1 MTDIR
6 AGDRDM
12 AARAAEGAPFDLLVI
27 GGGVNGAGI
36 ARDAAGRGLAT
47 CLVEQDDLAAH
58 TSSASTKL
66 IHGGLRYL
74 EQGELR
80 LVREALAERERLLAI
95 APHIVHPLRFVLP
108 YIDGLRPRWLL
119 RLGLFVYD
127 HAGGREK
134 LAASGS
140 TPLEGNALGA
150 PLRTGIR
157 DGFEYSD
164 CAVDDSRL
172 VVLNA
177 LDAAE
182 RGATILTRQ
191 RVVAIAGR
199 EGGWRVSIEDR
210 ASGTAKVLRTRAL
223 ANATGSW
230 VNALLDVAGIAPRQQ
245 LRLVKGSHLVL
256 KRQFEGDHAYLLQ
269 SPDRRVVFAIPWEG
283 FTLVGTTDMPFTGDP
298 AHVAIDDA
306 ETTYLLE
313 VLNQFLRRP
322 ASRAD
327 IISTYSGVRPLY
339 DDGSAAAAQKVSR
352 DYHLELQHSSDGAPL
367 LSVYG
372 GKITTYRRLA
382 EHALSM
388 LLPALGIRDS
398 EPWTATEPLP
408 GGDMPDADFSA
419 FEAHARQRW
428 PSLPAQLV
436 QRLARTYGTRMAHVL
451 DGASTPEM
459 LGRRFG
465 ASLTLAE
472 VAYLVGNE
480 WARSAEDILW
490 RRTRLGLG
498 LPDSAVHELQDAVAQ
513 LLG

>member
-1 MTDIR
+1 MTDVR
-6 AGDRDM
+6 TRDRD
-12 AARAAEGAPFDLLVI
+12 AVSRATEGAPFDLLVI

-36 ARDAAGRGLAT
+36 ARDAAGRGLST
-47 CLVEQDDLAAH
+47 CLVEQDDLASH

-80 LVREALAERERLLAI
+80 LVREALAERERLLTI

-140 TPLEGNALGA
+140 TLLEGNALGA

-177 LDAAE
+177 MDAAE

-191 RVVAIAGR
+191 RVVAIAGH
-199 EGGWRVSIEDR
+199 EDGWQVTIEDR
-210 ASGTAKVLRTRAL
+210 AGSANVLRARAL

-230 VNALLDVAGIAPRQQ
+230 VNAVLDVAGITPRQR

-283 FTLVGTTDMPFTGDP
+283 FTLLGTTDMPFTGDP
-298 AHVAIDDA
+298 AQVAIDDA
-306 ETTYLLE
+306 EISYLLD
-313 VLNQFLRRP
+313 VLNQFMRRP
-322 ASRAD
+322 AGRAD

-339 DDGSAAAAQKVSR
+339 DDGSTAAAQKVSR
-352 DYHLELQHSSDGAPL
+352 DYHLELQHSPRGAPL

-388 LLPALGIRDS
+388 VLPALGIRDS
-398 EPWTATEPLP
+398 DPWTAIEPLP
-408 GGDMPDADFSA
+408 GGDMPDADFNA
-419 FEAHARQRW
+419 FEAHALQRW
-428 PSLPAQLV
+428 PELPTGLV
-436 QRLARTYGTRMAHVL
+436 QRLARTYGTRMAHLL
-451 DGASTPEM
+451 DGATTPTL
-459 LGRRFG
+459 LGQRFG
-465 ASLTLAE
+465 DSLTLAE
-472 VAYLVGNE
+472 VDYLVRHE

-498 LPDSAVHELQDAVAQ
+498 LPDSAVNDLQDAVAQ
-513 LLG
+513 LIG

>member
-1 MTDIR
+1 MTEIPRRSD
-6 AGDRDM
+6 APAQAVNDST
-12 AARAAEGAPFDLLVI
+12 PFDILVI
-27 GGGVNGAGI
+27 GGGINGAGI
-36 ARDAAGRGLAT
+36 ARDAAGRGLSV

-108 YIDGLRPRWLL
+108 YLDGLRPRWLL

-140 TPLEGNALGA
+140 TRLEGNALGA
-150 PLRTGIR
+150 ALRADLR

-177 LDAAE
+177 VDAAE
-182 RGATILTRQ
+182 RGAIILTRQ

-199 EGGWRVSIEDR
+199 AEGWEVTVEDGT
-210 ASGTAKVLRTRAL
+210 SGTPRLLRARSL
-223 ANATGSW
+223 VNATGAW
-230 VNALLDVAGIAPRQQ
+230 VNQLLEVAGIVPRQR

-256 KRQFEGDHAYLLQ
+256 KRQFDGDHAYLLQ

-283 FTLVGTTDMPFTGDP
+283 FTLVGTTDLPFAGDP
-298 AHVAIDDA
+298 AQVAIDEA
-306 ETTYLLE
+306 EITYLLE
-313 VLNQFLRRP
+313 VLNRFLRRP
-322 ASRAD
+322 AGRED
-327 IISTYSGVRPLY
+327 IIATYSGVRPLY
-339 DDGSAAAAQKVSR
+339 DDGSAAEAQKVSR
-352 DYHLELQHSSDGAPL
+352 DYHLELQHPAGGAPL

-382 EHALSM
+382 EHALSL

-398 EPWTATEPLP
+398 DAWTAIEPLP
-408 GGDMPDADFSA
+408 GGDMPDADFTA
-419 FEAHARQRW
+419 FETHALQRW
-428 PSLPAQLV
+428 PALPAALV
-436 QRLARTYGTRMAHVL
+436 QRLARSYGTRMAYVL
-451 DGASTPEM
+451 DGAATLDE
-459 LGRRFG
+459 LGHRFG
-465 ASLTLAE
+465 DSLTMAE
-472 VAYLVGNE
+472 VTYLVRNE

-490 RRTRLGLG
+490 RRSRLGLTV
-498 LPDSAVHELQDAVAQ
+498 PPSAVHDLQDAVAQ